1 MKRRHDDRNHQK
13 AMKLSIASKHSSA
26 PVGER
31 NLGIRRVGH
40 RRSAG
45 KYFPL
50 SFRRKKSMPPQDTRP
65 TKSLPPRPTKSEESI
80 PPCTPVVRGATPA
93 SPLLWGFQGTLLH
106 CLFHSRPSV
115 AKWGVQGHTGIYSPT
130 EPKLLSLSRCPSAML

>member
-26 PVGER
+26 PVGEL

-40 RRSAG
+40 
-45 KYFPL
+45 
-50 SFRRKKSMPPQDTRP
+50 FRRKKSMPPQDTRP

-80 PPCTPVVRGATPA
+80 PPCTPVVRGTTPA
-93 SPLLWGFQGTLLH
+93 SPLLRGFQGTLLH

>member
-31 NLGIRRVGH
+31 NLGIRRVSH

-65 TKSLPPRPTKSEESI
+65 TKSLPPRATKKRRVNPTLHTCSAWRHAGL
-80 PPCTPVVRGATPA
+80 P
-93 SPLLWGFQGTLLH
+93 FTLGISGDTSA
-106 CLFHSRPSV
+106 LFVPQSTIGS
-115 AKWGVQGHTGIYSPT
+115 
-130 EPKLLSLSRCPSAML
+130 